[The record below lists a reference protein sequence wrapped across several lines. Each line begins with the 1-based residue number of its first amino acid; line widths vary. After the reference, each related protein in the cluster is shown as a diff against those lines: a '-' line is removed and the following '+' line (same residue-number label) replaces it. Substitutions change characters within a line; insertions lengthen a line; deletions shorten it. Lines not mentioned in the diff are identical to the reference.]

1 MKREPISVFPSPA
14 PRSLAEQPFP
24 APVSHS
30 SSWMLPSRAW
40 GRHSWVPCG
49 AQAPRERRCC
59 PRRAQMVLGAAR
71 DCNADSVCTAEPRHQ
86 ARPALSSGARPK
98 LRFLERVCHWELF
111 HLPRGEG
118 GRGKGDPLSVV
129 QCLPQSRGRQGRGAL
144 LHPCVGVVLPAATL
158 TALSAS
164 EVPADEPCLEGH
176 IHLSSLHQS
185 VLLGECQG

>member
-1 MKREPISVFPSPA
+1 MFFPLPL
-14 PRSLAEQPFP
+14 LA
-24 APVSHS
+24 VWLSSHF
-30 SSWMLPSRAW
+30 
-40 GRHSWVPCG
+40 
-49 AQAPRERRCC
+49 QRRCHRAAPGCCHPGPGDGTAGC
-59 PRRAQMVLGAAR
+59 PVGHRLPGRGGAAR
-71 DCNADSVCTAEPRHQ
+71 AGHRWCWVQLGTAMQTRVCTAEPRHQ

-118 GRGKGDPLSVV
+118 GRGKGHPLSVV